1 MNGMYDLRIGQGQ
14 VGGGSRAGRFR
25 RKDPDDA
32 GFAALLK
39 SKSDEL
45 KFSAHAQSRVK
56 SRNLSV
62 TPQVMD
68 KLNKA
73 VSGAASKGAKDSLVL
88 LNNMA
93 FIVNIPN
100 RTIVTAMDG
109 ESSGQCIYKHRQ
121 HGDRGIKN
129 SHRPETGRMPMAAD
143 LFKRRAPPK
152 TAFTQ
157 EVLMIQSLTT
167 ASAAYAANRLP
178 WMLRV
183 TISPM

>member
-1 MNGMYDLRIGQGQ
+1 MNGMYDLRIAQAPLAAA
-14 VGGGSRAGRFR
+14 SRAPVASGA
-25 RKDPDDA
+25 KNPGDA

-39 SKSDEL
+39 SKSEEL

-56 SRNLSV
+56 SRNLSM

-88 LNNMA
+88 LGNMA

-109 ESSGQCIYKHRQ
+109 ESIR
-121 HGDRGIKN
+121 DN
-129 SHRPETGRMPMAAD
+129 V
-143 LFKRRAPPK
+143 
-152 TAFTQ
+152 FTNIDST
-157 EVLMIQSLTT
+157 VI
-167 ASAAYAANRLP
+167 AG
-178 WMLRV
+178 
-183 TISPM
+183 